1 MSKKEFNHN
10 DQTVPFANTLMVRD
24 SCLCLHVR
32 RAARTIARRFD
43 DAFRPLDLTSGQ
55 YSLLMSLNR
64 PSPPYMKDVADLLAM
79 DRTTLTANLK
89 PLERRGLVEITP
101 DPKDKRGRLL
111 SLTKDGMA
119 LLVRAFPIW
128 KETQNQLESLVADSN
143 ARQLLADL
151 ISLSQDPEK

>member
-64 PSPPYMKDVADLLAM
+64 PSPPHMKDVADLLAM

-119 LLVRAFPIW
+119 LLARAFPIW
-128 KETQNQLESLVADSN
+128 KQTQNQLESLVADSN

>member
-43 DAFRPLDLTSGQ
+43 DAFRPLELTSGQ

-64 PSPPYMKDVADLLAM
+64 PSPPHMKDVADLLAM

-119 LLVRAFPIW
+119 LLARAFPIW

>member
-43 DAFRPLDLTSGQ
+43 DAFRPLELTSGQ

-64 PSPPYMKDVADLLAM
+64 PSPPHMKDVADLLAM

-101 DPKDKRGRLL
+101 DPKDRRGRLL

-119 LLVRAFPIW
+119 LLARAFPIW

>member
-10 DQTVPFANTLMVRD
+10 DQTVPFANSLMVRD

-64 PSPPYMKDVADLLAM
+64 PSPPHMKDVADLLAM

-119 LLVRAFPIW
+119 LLARAFPIW

>member
-1 MSKKEFNHN
+1 MSKKDFNQN
-10 DQTVPFANTLMVRD
+10 DQTVPYADTIMVRD

-64 PSPPYMKDVADLLAM
+64 PYPPHMKDVANLLAM

-111 SLTKDGMA
+111 TLTTNGMA
-119 LLVRAFPIW
+119 LLAQAFPIW
-128 KETQNQLESLVADSN
+128 KKTQGDLEGLVADSN
-143 ARQLLADL
+143 ADQLLADL
-151 ISLSQDPEK
+151 ISLSREPE

>member
-1 MSKKEFNHN
+1 MSKKDFNHN
-10 DQTVPFANTLMVRD
+10 DQTVPYADTIMVRD

-64 PSPPYMKDVADLLAM
+64 PYPPHMKDVADLLAM

-111 SLTKDGMA
+111 TLTTDGMA
-119 LLVRAFPIW
+119 LLARAFPIW
-128 KETQNQLESLVADSN
+128 QKTQSDLEGLVADSN
-143 ARQLLADL
+143 ADQLLADL
-151 ISLSQDPEK
+151 ISLSREPE

>member
-1 MSKKEFNHN
+1 MSKKYFNQN
-10 DQTVPFANTLMVRD
+10 DQTVPYADTIMVRD

-64 PSPPYMKDVADLLAM
+64 PSAPHMKDVASLLAM

-89 PLERRGLVEITP
+89 PLERRGLVEILP

-111 SLTKDGMA
+111 TLTKDGRA
-119 LLVRAFPIW
+119 LLARAFPIW
-128 KETQNQLESLVADSN
+128 QETQKQLENQVADTDPK
-143 ARQLLADL
+143 QLLAAL
-151 ISLSQDPEK
+151 INLSSEPGK

>member
-1 MSKKEFNHN
+1 MSKKDFNQN
-10 DQTVPFANTLMVRD
+10 DQTVPFADTLMVRD

-32 RAARTIARRFD
+32 RAARTVARRFD

-64 PSPPYMKDVADLLAM
+64 PSPPHMKDVADLLAM

-89 PLERRGLVEITP
+89 PLERRGLVDITP

-143 ARQLLADL
+143 AQQLLADL
-151 ISLSQDPEK
+151 ISLSQESE

>member
-1 MSKKEFNHN
+1 MSKKDFNHS
-10 DQTVPFANTLMVRD
+10 DQTVPFADTIMVRD

-64 PSPPYMKDVADLLAM
+64 PYPPHMKDVADLLAM

-89 PLERRGLVEITP
+89 PLERRGLVEIAP

-111 SLTKDGMA
+111 TLTRDGMA
-119 LLVRAFPIW
+119 LLARAFPIW
-128 KETQNQLESLVADSN
+128 QETQQQLENQVADEDPK
-143 ARQLLADL
+143 QLLAAL
-151 ISLSQDPEK
+151 INLSYDPDD

>member
-43 DAFRPLDLTSGQ
+43 DAFRPLELTSGQ

-64 PSPPYMKDVADLLAM
+64 PSPPHMKDVADLLAM

-111 SLTKDGMA
+111 SLTRDGMA
-119 LLVRAFPIW
+119 LLARAFPIW

>member
-64 PSPPYMKDVADLLAM
+64 PSPPHMKDVADLLAM

-111 SLTKDGMA
+111 SLTRDGMA
-119 LLVRAFPIW
+119 LLARAFPIW

-143 ARQLLADL
+143 ARQLLVDL

>member
-1 MSKKEFNHN
+1 MSKKDFNQGDHSI
-10 DQTVPFANTLMVRD
+10 PFTDTLMVRD
-24 SCLCLHVR
+24 SCLCLHIR

-64 PSPPYMKDVADLLAM
+64 PSPPYMKDIADLLAM

-89 PLERRGLVEITP
+89 PLERRGLVDITP

-111 SLTKDGMA
+111 SLTRDGMA
-119 LLVRAFPIW
+119 LLARAFPIW
-128 KETQNQLESLVADSN
+128 KQTQSQLENRIADSN
-143 ARQLLADL
+143 AEQLLADL
-151 ISLSQDPEK
+151 ISLSQEPD

>member
-1 MSKKEFNHN
+1 MSKKDFNHN
-10 DQTVPFANTLMVRD
+10 DQTVPFTDTIMVRD

-64 PSPPYMKDVADLLAM
+64 PSAPHMKDVASLLAM

-89 PLERRGLVEITP
+89 PLERRGLVEILP

-111 SLTKDGMA
+111 TLTKDGRA
-119 LLVRAFPIW
+119 LLARAFPIW
-128 KETQNQLESLVADSN
+128 QETQKQLENQVADTDPK
-143 ARQLLADL
+143 QLLAAL
-151 ISLSQDPEK
+151 INLSSEPGK

>member
-1 MSKKEFNHN
+1 
-10 DQTVPFANTLMVRD
+10 
-24 SCLCLHVR
+24 
-32 RAARTIARRFD
+32 
-43 DAFRPLDLTSGQ
+43 
-55 YSLLMSLNR
+55 
-64 PSPPYMKDVADLLAM
+64 MKDVADLLAM

-89 PLERRGLVEITP
+89 PLERRGLVDITP

-143 ARQLLADL
+143 AQQLLADL
-151 ISLSQDPEK
+151 ISLSQEPE

>member
-1 MSKKEFNHN
+1 MSKKDFNQN
-10 DQTVPFANTLMVRD
+10 DQTVPFADTLMVRD

-32 RAARTIARRFD
+32 RAARTVARRFD

-64 PSPPYMKDVADLLAM
+64 PSPPHMKDVADLLAM

-89 PLERRGLVEITP
+89 PLERRGLVDITP

-143 ARQLLADL
+143 AQQLLADL
-151 ISLSQDPEK
+151 ISLSQEPE

>member
-10 DQTVPFANTLMVRD
+10 DQTAPFANTLMVRD

-43 DAFRPLDLTSGQ
+43 DAFRPLELTSGQ

-64 PSPPYMKDVADLLAM
+64 PSPPHMKDVADLLAM

-101 DPKDKRGRLL
+101 DPKDRRGRLL

-119 LLVRAFPIW
+119 LLARAFPIW

>member
-1 MSKKEFNHN
+1 MSKKDFNHS
-10 DQTVPFANTLMVRD
+10 DQTVPFADTIMVRD

-64 PSPPYMKDVADLLAM
+64 PYPPHMKDVADLLAM

-89 PLERRGLVEITP
+89 PLERRGLVEIAP

-111 SLTKDGMA
+111 TLTRDGMA
-119 LLVRAFPIW
+119 LLGRAFPIW
-128 KETQNQLESLVADSN
+128 QETQQQLENQVADEDPK
-143 ARQLLADL
+143 QLLSAL
-151 ISLSQDPEK
+151 INLSHDPDD

>member
-1 MSKKEFNHN
+1 MSKKDFNHS
-10 DQTVPFANTLMVRD
+10 DQTVPFADTIMVRD

-64 PSPPYMKDVADLLAM
+64 PYPPHMKDVADLLAM

-89 PLERRGLVEITP
+89 PLERRGLVEIAP

-111 SLTKDGMA
+111 TLTRDGMA
-119 LLVRAFPIW
+119 LLARAFPIW
-128 KETQNQLESLVADSN
+128 QETQQQLENQVADEDSK
-143 ARQLLADL
+143 QLLAAL
-151 ISLSQDPEK
+151 INLSHDPDD

>member
-1 MSKKEFNHN
+1 MSKKDFNHS
-10 DQTVPFANTLMVRD
+10 DQTVPFTDTIMVRD

-64 PSPPYMKDVADLLAM
+64 PSAPHMKDVASLLAM

-89 PLERRGLVEITP
+89 PLERRGLVEILP

-111 SLTKDGMA
+111 TLTKDGRA
-119 LLVRAFPIW
+119 LLARAFPIW
-128 KETQNQLESLVADSN
+128 QETQKQLENQVADTDPK
-143 ARQLLADL
+143 QLLAAL
-151 ISLSQDPEK
+151 INLSSEPGK